1 MINFISQM
9 SFIPKVKI
17 GIHLKGL
24 NPRSVI
30 NIMNISVNDNP
41 LTVEEHCTASDL
53 VNKLFEGKHN
63 GIAISVN
70 QQVIPRATWENH
82 LINSNDNV
90 LIIRA
95 TQGG

>member
-1 MINFISQM
+1 
-9 SFIPKVKI
+9 
-17 GIHLKGL
+17 
-24 NPRSVI
+24 
-30 NIMNISVNDNP
+30 MNISVNDNQIS
-41 LTVEEHCTASDL
+41 VEEPCTAFDL
-53 VNKLFEGKHN
+53 VNKLFAEKHK